1 MNLAE
6 QQIMINAK
14 LSNQMI
20 TRNQNTRKVAIVVCT
35 TTRRRTTRN
44 VYHCYFYNYYV
55 FFFLSMSFD
64 LFFDWAIYR
73 FWQILWLQWTWL
85 NMDPSRSFNR
95 ITFLTSWF
103 GLSWCGLTQIRPYIK
118 LMFWPYHIFMRPTA
132 NPALYQMEKNN

>member
-44 VYHCYFYNYYV
+44 VESTSKECDSVERTTGIHVQPSSLQSKN
-55 FFFLSMSFD
+55 LPES
-64 LFFDWAIYR
+64 IYSS
-73 FWQILWLQWTWL
+73 IKE
-85 NMDPSRSFNR
+85 SAR
-95 ITFLTSWF
+95 I
-103 GLSWCGLTQIRPYIK
+103 YIK
-118 LMFWPYHIFMRPTA
+118 
-132 NPALYQMEKNN
+132 E

>member
-44 VYHCYFYNYYV
+44 VYHCYSYNYYV
-55 FFFLSMSFD
+55 FFFFIYVIWFILCLSYISD
-64 LFFDWAIYR
+64 SGRFFDCNE
-73 FWQILWLQWTWL
+73 LGWTWIAVV
-85 NMDPSRSFNR
+85 RSTESHSLQVDSALYDR
-95 ITFLTSWF
+95 Y
-103 GLSWCGLTQIRPYIK
+103 GLSWCGLTQIR
-118 LMFWPYHIFMRPTA
+118 PYHIFMRPTA